1 MLTEY
6 SFLVTGRYEA
16 YSHYAEA
23 TSQEEA
29 AKQVAALYDGFS
41 VVPLHTA
48 WYNWASQ
55 LEG

>member
-6 SFLVTGRYEA
+6 AFLVTGRYEA

-23 TSQEEA
+23 TSQEKA

-48 WYNWASQ
+48 WHNWASQ